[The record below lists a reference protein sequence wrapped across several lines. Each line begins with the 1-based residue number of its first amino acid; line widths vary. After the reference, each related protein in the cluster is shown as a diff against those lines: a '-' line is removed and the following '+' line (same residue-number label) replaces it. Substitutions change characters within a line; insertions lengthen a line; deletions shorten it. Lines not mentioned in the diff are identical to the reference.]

1 MGEAYLGSKA
11 IASLCQPLVGIMPPN
26 DMYIETHLSSDDIL
40 KRKPPAMHNIGVGL
54 AAAAIADF
62 SCDYPVEL
70 IHGCCHEIDKDFLV
84 YCDPP
89 HLKSTRKAPKRYRYR
104 CDYEEAGRVELLEIL
119 NALPCQVMECLEVC
133 EYRLL

>member
-1 MGEAYLGSKA
+1 MGKAYLGSKA

-26 DMYIETHLSSDDIL
+26 DMYIKTHLSSDDIL

-89 HLKSTRKAPKRYRYR
+89 IGKVPARRLSGIGTVTITRKRSMWSCLRY
-104 CDYEEAGRVELLEIL
+104 
-119 NALPCQVMECLEVC
+119 
-133 EYRLL
+133 